1 MKRSIF
7 VRAALLCALS
17 VILTGCGGSATA
29 PTATEE
35 AAVTTAE
42 PATQI
47 AEAEPVA
54 EVAVEGLAIPLVE
67 LSEQPLFIDWNQ
79 DGTAMQLIALIDDAG
94 APQLAYNT
102 CQVCAGSPYAYFEYQ
117 NGALVCQNCG
127 NRFPL
132 SSVGKVSGG
141 CNPMPVTEYASD
153 GAQLVVSEEALA
165 QAAPSFKNWKA
176 FK

>member
-1 MKRSIF
+1 M
-7 VRAALLCALS
+7 
-17 VILTGCGGSATA
+17 
-29 PTATEE
+29 
-35 AAVTTAE
+35 
-42 PATQI
+42 
-47 AEAEPVA
+47 
-54 EVAVEGLAIPLVE
+54 
-67 LSEQPLFIDWNQ
+67 
-79 DGTAMQLIALIDDAG
+79 
-94 APQLAYNT
+94 
-102 CQVCAGSPYAYFEYQ
+102 CAGSPYAYFAYQ
-117 NGALVCQNCG
+117 NGVLVCQNCG